1 MANYGGVSFA
11 DDDDD
16 SAFSFDDSPKPR
28 VYKKALIRE
37 RSIYTGFRANG
48 AARQCSIKAGST
60 VTDLEVVATK
70 DDIDIA
76 IDLVDSDSAGTD
88 VIRQFKPSRA
98 WLWRQWYGT
107 VFQYGL
113 WYAFFY
119 MCIGLMLSLA
129 IHYYEI
135 DEDGDNIIADT
146 LSAVN
151 GVWKYMLTI
160 TTFIL
165 TFFINQS
172 YAVWQRVY
180 TLARQVQGR
189 TNDFG
194 LLCAAHVKR
203 KPCGKYAPESLKLLE
218 DQAMCIRL
226 FHTFVYASKTRRY
239 KILHT
244 KRALNRMVDRG
255 MMTQEMLDALLSAD
269 LSENMRPYVVLEWIM
284 VRWTMEFKNK
294 TLQGGFGLETLLL
307 EKACLLRSV
316 YGTFSDVVDAR
327 MPLAYVHFV
336 QVMVDLLLITAPF
349 SLYSEMGPFCIAAVG
364 ILALF
369 FEGLMILSK
378 VFLDPFDNEDYC
390 DGVIEMNIGVY
401 IRESNHGSTRFIKA
415 ATHMPVGW
423 CGKFEPE

>member
-1 MANYGGVSFA
+1 MDYGSTGSFS
-11 DDDDD
+11 DDD
-16 SAFSFDDSPKPR
+16 SALSYEDSPKMDRKPLI
-28 VYKKALIRE
+28 KKH
-37 RSIYTGFRANG
+37 SMYTGYRANG
-48 AARQCSIKAGST
+48 AIRACSIMPGST
-60 VTDLEVVATK
+60 VKDLEIAATK

-76 IDLVDSDSAGTD
+76 ISLIDSDTADTV
-88 VIRQFKPSRA
+88 VIRQFKPSRV

-113 WYAFFY
+113 WYALFY
-119 MCIGLMLSLA
+119 MWIGVMLSLA
-129 IHYYEI
+129 MHYYGI
-135 DEDGDNIIADT
+135 DEEDDNTITDM

-151 GVWKYMLTI
+151 SVWKYMLTI

-180 TLARQVQGR
+180 SLARQVQGR

-194 LLCAAHVKR
+194 LLCAAHAKR
-203 KPCGKYAPESLKLLE
+203 KPCGKFAPESIKFLE
-218 DQAMCIRL
+218 EQAMCIRL
-226 FHTFVYASKTRRY
+226 FHTFCYASKTRRY

-244 KRALNRMVDRG
+244 KRALERMVDKG
-255 MMTQEMLDALLSAD
+255 MMTQEMLDALLSTD
-269 LSENMRPYVVLEWIM
+269 LSENMRPYIVLEWIM

-307 EKACLLRSV
+307 EKACLLRSI

-336 QVMVDLLLITAPF
+336 QVMVDLLLISAPF

-390 DGVIEMNIGVY
+390 DGVIHMNIGVY
-401 IRESNHGSTRFIKA
+401 IRESNHGSTRFMKA
-415 ATHMPVGW
+415 ATYMHKGW
-423 CGKFEPE
+423 CGKYEPK